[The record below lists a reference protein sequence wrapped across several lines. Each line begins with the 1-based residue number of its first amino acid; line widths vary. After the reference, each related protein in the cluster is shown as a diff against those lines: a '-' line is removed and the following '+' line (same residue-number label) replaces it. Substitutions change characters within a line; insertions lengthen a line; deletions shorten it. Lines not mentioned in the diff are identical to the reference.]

1 MKKHFD
7 VQFFLLL
14 SHDNDMIFLMRDEK
28 LKKLKNIIK
37 IVCVIIFSTSYY
49 KKTVHKVKIF

>member
-28 LKKLKNIIK
+28 LKKLKYHKNS
-37 IVCVIIFSTSYY
+37 VCYY
-49 KKTVHKVKIF
+49 FFYLLL